1 MSAEKN
7 WPDEADTSRPAAKV
21 GTTRIHEKALQ
32 ATRVGNASL
41 LVPHMLKAAR
51 SNPAEIEAFVQKLR
65 DACVD
70 TSGTA
75 AVCLRTANIR
85 RNIFARQMSR
95 GIDTP
100 PEPPTFKD
108 MLELHFLELTPFEFL
123 NFLEELDRQFQVAV
137 AKSDNGKMLAPEGRE
152 IRQKQSSELAERVV
166 KIYRRVR
173 RSMPTGRKGNGRAI
187 AEVCDQIGSL
197 PGKDK
202 PITSQWVRKLLKS
215 KGQPLDNF

>member
-1 MSAEKN
+1 MSTEKN
-7 WPDEADTSRPAAKV
+7 WPNEAGTPCHAATV
-21 GTTRIHEKALQ
+21 GTTRFHEKALQ
-32 ATRVGNASL
+32 SSRVGNAAL
-41 LVPHMLKAAR
+41 LIPHMLKAAR
-51 SNPAEIEAFVQKLR
+51 SNRAEIEAFVQKLR

-70 TSGTA
+70 TFGTA
-75 AVCLRTANIR
+75 ADCSRTANLR
-85 RNIFARQMSR
+85 RNIFVRRMSR
-95 GIDTP
+95 GIDSP
-100 PEPPTFKD
+100 PEPQTFED

-123 NFLEELDRQFQVAV
+123 NFLEELDRQFQIAV

-152 IRQKQSSELAERVV
+152 TRQKQSSELAERVV

-187 AEVCDQIGSL
+187 AEVCDQIGAL

-202 PITSQWVRKLLKS
+202 PITSQWVREILKR